1 MLLKKFLSHV
11 EDWGMGNKNESLIG
25 HIKNAFIYT
34 FAGLETAWKN
44 ELAFRGEI
52 VVAMVMVPLGLWI
65 GRSAVE
71 RSLLI
76 ASILLIL
83 VTELLNSAI
92 EAVVD
97 RIGPERH
104 ELSKRA
110 KDMGSAAAFISMVT
124 AALVWMIIA
133 YDRFWS

>member
-1 MLLKKFLSHV
+1 
-11 EDWGMGNKNESLIG
+11 MGNKNESVIG

-71 RSLLI
+71 RSLLV